1 MSKQPSDERGAW
13 PGRKARIAM
22 SAMEANTQTADRHKL
37 LIVDD
42 DCNWTDALRLI
53 LLDKYE
59 VEVVNSATDALEK
72 IRLDEP
78 DAIIVDL
85 VMPTMDGFGLMR
97 RLSDD
102 NAHIP
107 TILLTGWNTAEVEQC
122 AESFGCAAVLGKPVE
137 PEVLEEVVLAIV
149 AGKKARLAIL
159 T

>member
-1 MSKQPSDERGAW
+1 MDVTK
-13 PGRKARIAM
+13 
-22 SAMEANTQTADRHKL
+22 ANTGAADRQKL

-42 DCNWTDALRLI
+42 DRNWTDALRLFF
-53 LLDKYE
+53 LDKYS
-59 VEVVNSATDALEK
+59 VEVVNSAADALEQ
-72 IRLDEP
+72 IRLSEP

-97 RLSDD
+97 RLNDG

-107 TILLTGWNTAEVEQC
+107 MILLTGWKTAEVEQC

-137 PEVLEEVVLAIV
+137 PQVLEEVVSAIV
-149 AGKKARLAIL
+149 GRNKARLVVV

>member
-1 MSKQPSDERGAW
+1 
-13 PGRKARIAM
+13 
-22 SAMEANTQTADRHKL
+22 MEANRETADRHKL

-53 LLDKYE
+53 LVDKYE
-59 VEVVNSATDALEK
+59 VEVVNSAADALERV
-72 IRLDEP
+72 RLDEP

-97 RLSDD
+97 RLRDG

-107 TILLTGWNTAEVEQC
+107 TILLTGWNTTEVEQC

-137 PEVLEEVVLAIV
+137 PEELEQVVSAIV
-149 AGKKARLAIL
+149 AGKKARLAVL